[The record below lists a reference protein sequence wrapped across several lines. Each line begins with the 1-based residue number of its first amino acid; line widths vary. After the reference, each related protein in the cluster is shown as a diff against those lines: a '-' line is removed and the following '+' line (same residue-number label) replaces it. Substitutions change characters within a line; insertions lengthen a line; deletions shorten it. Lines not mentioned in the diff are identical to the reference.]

1 MTSKP
6 ISTISYNTEAFLKE
20 KLESWV
26 KAHIIQTYMYVCHK
40 GEDGDKDHIHLRI
53 EPNKKLDPM
62 TLSEELL
69 EYEKG
74 KDKPLGCRPWR
85 PSKEEDWFLY
95 AVHDQEYLKLKYGGG
110 EKGEK
115 IPYKWQDIK
124 VPENYDLEIA
134 FIRAKQN
141 LEHTTSNIAK
151 RISEGEKPINLM
163 YEGENVH
170 TINAIC
176 RALSDNDYRTLAKKY
191 KDLKDRYIKLCDCLY
206 QNDIVIEW
214 DQEERPKIKKTDAE
228 TSADMKKI
236 C

>member
-1 MTSKP
+1 MTSRP
-6 ISTISYNTEAFLKE
+6 ISTISYNTEKFLKE
-20 KLESWV
+20 KLESWL
-26 KAHIIQTYMYVCHK
+26 KSHIIQTYMYICHK

-62 TLSEELL
+62 MLSEELL

-74 KDKPLGCRPWR
+74 KEKPLGCRPWR
-85 PSKEEDWFLY
+85 PSKEEDWYLY
-95 AVHDQEYLKLKYGGG
+95 VVHDKEYLKLKYGGG

-115 IPYKWQDIK
+115 LAYKWQDIK
-124 VPENYDLEIA
+124 VPDNYDLEIA

-141 LEHTTSNIAK
+141 LDHTASNIAK
-151 RISEGEKPINLM
+151 RISDGEKPINLM

-176 RALSDNDYRTLAKKY
+176 RALSENDYRNLSRKHKH
-191 KDLKDRYIKLCDCLY
+191 LKDRYMKLCDCLY
-206 QNDIVIEW
+206 QNGIIVEW
-214 DQEERPKIKKTDAE
+214 DDLERPYIKKTDGG
-228 TSADMKKI
+228 TSAELKKI